1 MNEQYQLELQA
12 QREQF
17 ENLTAANMEELRRE
31 REVMASQKDN
41 ASAMIQMM
49 GEMIKSRDKEMT
61 QLTKSILELANRP
74 PVVVEKEGG
83 CVIS

>member
-41 ASAMIQMM
+41 ASAMIQMI